1 MSTLIVYAGKY
12 GTTEKCVK
20 TLATKIN
27 DPVEILNLRQEA
39 VPDLAEYDSIIVG
52 GSIYF
57 SQFQQ
62 ACRQFCREHSA
73 ELMRKKLGLFICC
86 GTFEKSDEFL
96 KAAYPAELLE
106 HATAKAG
113 FGGELDLKSMSL
125 FDRFVARM
133 VSRSARKEGRSLPS
147 IRWDEVEQFSAA
159 INRQV
164 V

>member
-20 TLATKIN
+20 TLAAKIN

-39 VPDLAEYDSIIVG
+39 VPDLTEFDSVIVG

-57 SQFQQ
+57 GQLQQ
-62 ACRQFCREHSA
+62 ACRQFCRDHST

-86 GTFEKSDEFL
+86 GTFEKTEDFL
-96 KAAYPAELLE
+96 DASFPADLLE
-106 HATAKAG
+106 HATVKAG
-113 FGGELDLKSMSL
+113 FGGELSLKQMSL

-133 VSRSARKEGRSLPS
+133 VTRAARKEGRSLPA
-147 IRWDEVEQFSAA
+147 IHWDEVELFSAA